1 MPLVCD
7 LAVKIVL
14 VVCCQLRDIVVGI
27 RVLGGQSS
35 PEEDILLVDK
45 AVLGTEP
52 SRVGPE
58 LLLVNA
64 KKGVSNSIITN

>member
-7 LAVKIVL
+7 LAVKVVL
-14 VVCCQLRDIVVGI
+14 VVCRQLRDIIVGI
-27 RVLGGQSS
+27 GVLGGQST

-45 AVLGTEP
+45 AVLGAEP
-52 SRVGPE
+52 GRVGLE

-64 KKGVSNSIITN
+64 KKGITNPILTV